1 MPKYY
6 GMVKCLDDNIG
17 RILDAL
23 RKNGQIDN
31 TIIVFTSDHGDLCG
45 EHGRLN
51 KGVPYEGSA
60 RIPFLIYTPGKIKG
74 GTVVNEALSCIDF
87 MPTVMNLMNT
97 KHGQK
102 VDGRDATALFT
113 GAKTDWSDMAFIR
126 STSAGKPWL
135 CAVSDRYKL
144 VYSDMGDPWLFDL
157 ERDPDEMTNLFNDPK
172 SKNVVT
178 TMTDHLRSY
187 SKLQKDPYADLPEIK
202 SAMDEV
208 LAK

>member
-1 MPKYY
+1 
-6 GMVKCLDDNIG
+6 MVD
-17 RILDAL
+17 
-23 RKNGQIDN
+23 
-31 TIIVFTSDHGDLCG
+31 
-45 EHGRLN
+45 
-51 KGVPYEGSA
+51 
-60 RIPFLIYTPGKIKG
+60 
-74 GTVVNEALSCIDF
+74 EALSCVDF
-87 MPTVMNLMNT
+87 MPTVMNLMDT

-113 GAKTDWSDMAFIR
+113 GSKADWNDMAFIR

-157 ERDPDEMTNLFNDPK
+157 EKDPDEMTNLFSDPV
-172 SKNVVT
+172 SKKVVT
-178 TMTDHLRSY
+178 TKTDQLRSY

-202 SAMDEV
+202 SAMDKV